1 MFVLVRLTS
10 FLRAFAVNGSISLTE
25 SQLYGTPTRSRTLLS
40 ISSAMQWKSLLTL
53 ALVAP
58 HARALLRFGC
68 SQLVTER
75 LDP

>member
-1 MFVLVRLTS
+1 MFVPVRLAP
-10 FLRAFAVNGSISLTE
+10 FLHAFAVNGGVLLTE

-58 HARALLRFGC
+58 HTRALLRFGC

>member
-1 MFVLVRLTS
+1 MFVQVRLTL
-10 FLRAFAVNGSISLTE
+10 FLHAFAVDGSVSLTE
-25 SQLYGTPTRSRTLLS
+25 SQLYGTPTRSRKLLS